1 MQADDNLKVRRVQLI
16 IDQIDT
22 LPTLPAVA
30 ARVLSLATSDTS
42 SASDLTSIIES
53 DQSLASRI
61 LALVN
66 SAAFRRGQPVGSID
80 RAVTMLGFE
89 AVRNSVLSLKAFDL
103 FSRKEAG
110 RSHSAFDRRAFWKHS
125 LAVAGAA
132 QLIARRVR
140 GVSPEEAFVA
150 GLVHDIGKV
159 ALDHALPKTFDQ
171 VVRRVDAQRISFSE
185 AEVSILGLEHAAVG
199 RRLAE
204 NWHFPEQLTNV
215 IWLHHQNPDQL
226 PQSIAG
232 RSMVKIVHLAD
243 LVARAQR
250 IGLSSPA
257 VDLQM
262 MADAASELK
271 LPEGFIKDTSK
282 DLHRIVAEHVQALGL
297 EMIDEQQLFC
307 ESLQSANSEL
317 GQINQ
322 QLMVARRRLENQK
335 RHAQV
340 LAALGQESFQAG
352 TSQELLGQ
360 IAQAFKAWLE
370 TEVCAVYCC
379 HGGAIEGL
387 LLTPG
392 RRSAESFL
400 IESGDSA
407 GDSSGGTGLTR
418 AERSAS
424 WLFDRFGEQMGEGE
438 FYRCPLWANDT
449 LLGGAVFAWPA
460 DRSGPTQTDA
470 RDLQS
475 LEAMAGLALGRWIE
489 QRRLADVSDQLAEAN
504 RRTVE
509 MQDELLRRRN
519 MASVAVMA
527 AGAAHEINNPLA
539 VISGRAQLLAE
550 IEEDA
555 KKLKSLQI
563 ITDQADRAS
572 GIANELMSFAR
583 PPAPRQSDVD
593 LGKLTHKARKR
604 AAAKAS
610 EQQITLTTEIAE
622 GVPTV
627 RVDREQMAWVL
638 DELLTNALAATPADG
653 TITVAVES
661 DPEGG
666 TVVLRVTD
674 SGAGM
679 DAETLANACEPFFCG
694 REAGRRRG
702 LGLAKVER
710 IADLNSA
717 SLTLDSAVDQGTT
730 VRLVF
735 SLVEDDASPGMG

>member
-16 IDQIDT
+16 VDQIDS

-30 ARVLSLATSDTS
+30 TRVLSLATSDTS
-42 SASDLTSIIES
+42 SASDLTAIIES

-66 SAAFRRGQPVGSID
+66 SAAFRRGQPISSID

-103 FSRKEAG
+103 FSRKGASTF
-110 RSHSAFDRRAFWKHS
+110 RSTFDRRAFWKHA

-132 QLIARRVR
+132 QLVARRIRDVN
-140 GVSPEEAFVA
+140 PEEAFVA

-159 ALDHALPKTFDQ
+159 ALDYALPKTFDQ
-171 VVRRVDAQRISFSE
+171 VVRRVDTQRISFSE
-185 AEVSILGLEHAAVG
+185 AEASILGLEHTAIG

-204 NWHFPEQLTNV
+204 NWQFPEQLTNV
-215 IWLHHQNPDQL
+215 IWLHHQTPDQL

-232 RSMVKIVHLAD
+232 RSMVKVIHLAD
-243 LVARAQR
+243 MMAHAQR
-250 IGLSSPA
+250 IGLGSPA
-257 VDLQM
+257 LDLQM
-262 MADAASELK
+262 MADAAAELA
-271 LPEGFIKDTSK
+271 LPKGFIKDASR

-340 LAALGQESFQAG
+340 LATLGQESFRAG

-360 IAQAFKAWLE
+360 IAEAFE
-370 TEVCAVYCC
+370 TWIETGVCAVYCC
-379 HGGAIEGL
+379 HGGAVEGL
-387 LLTPG
+387 LQTPG

-400 IESGDSA
+400 IESSEIISNSA
-407 GDSSGGTGLTR
+407 GATGLMR
-418 AERSAS
+418 AEQSAG

-449 LLGGAVFAWPA
+449 LLGGAVFAWPT
-460 DRSGPTQTDA
+460 DRGGPTQTDA

-475 LEAMAGLALGRWIE
+475 LAAMAGLALGRWIE
-489 QRRLADVSDQLAEAN
+489 RRRLADVSDQLAEAN

-555 KKLKSLQI
+555 KKIKSLQI

-583 PPAPRQSDVD
+583 PPTPRRSDVD
-593 LGKLTHKARKR
+593 LGKLAHNARKK
-604 AAAKAS
+604 AANRAS
-610 EQQITLTTEIAE
+610 EQQITLTAEIAE
-622 GVPTV
+622 DLPTV
-627 RVDREQMAWVL
+627 KVDQEQIAWVL
-638 DELLTNALAATPADG
+638 DELLANALAATPADG
-653 TITVAVES
+653 TIAVAVES
-661 DPEGG
+661 DPECG

-674 SGAGM
+674 SGSGM

-730 VRLVF
+730 VRLIF
-735 SLVEDDASPGMG
+735 RLVEDDASPGMG